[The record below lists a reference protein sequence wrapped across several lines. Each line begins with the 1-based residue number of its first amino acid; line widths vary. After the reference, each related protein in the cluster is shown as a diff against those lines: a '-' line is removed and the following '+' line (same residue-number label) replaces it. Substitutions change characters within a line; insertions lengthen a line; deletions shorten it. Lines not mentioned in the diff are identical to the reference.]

1 MEHLEKNWQIAQ
13 PISAEASRNLKQFP
27 RIAKQLLFNRG
38 ITQADEAEAFLTASP
53 PAKMDPMLLK
63 DMDKA
68 LARLSEAIDR
78 HERIVV
84 YGDYD
89 TDGVTA
95 TTVLVTTLLA
105 LNADVKGFIPN
116 RFDDGYGLNIEAI
129 DDLKKNKTNLIIT
142 VDCGVRAVEE
152 AKYAKSL
159 GMDLIITDH
168 HTVGDEVPDAVAVID
183 PKQKDDFYPDKNLA
197 GVGVAYKLA
206 SAVINKYKP
215 VSLKKDDLLDLVALG
230 TVADLVPLIDENR
243 YLVKKGLTHL
253 QTPRRQGIQALIGI
267 TGIEAKNLTASNIS
281 FSIGPRLNAAGR
293 LTSAMEAYK
302 LLMAFDVQ
310 KAGEQ
315 AIHLD
320 NINRE
325 RQVITQEMLELS
337 EEIAMNRISKGPILY
352 ATHESFNA
360 GVVGLAASRLLDKY
374 YRPAIIGAEEDDM
387 IRASCR
393 SILEFHITDALEECS
408 DLLVRYG
415 GHAAAA
421 GFTVKKENFPLLIER
436 LQSMAIKQL
445 KDIELKPTIIADIE
459 VKLADLRPSLYDFI
473 TMLQP
478 TGYGNLTPVFVTRNL
493 EVMRSRTVG
502 HDHSHLKLTVT
513 DGWET
518 FDAIAFRLGH
528 WKTKMPKKIDI
539 LYNFEINEFRGN
551 KNYQLNIKDIQPSKK
566 KK

>member
-1 MEHLEKNWQIAQ
+1 MEHLEKNWQIA
-13 PISAEASRNLKQFP
+13 PPTTAEASRNLKQFS

-38 ITQADEAEAFLTASP
+38 ISKAAQAEKFLRADP
-53 PAKMDPMLLK
+53 PELMDPMSLK

-68 LARLSEAIDR
+68 LVRVTRAVEG
-78 HERIVV
+78 HERIVI

-105 LNADVKGFIPN
+105 LNADVRGFIPN
-116 RFDDGYGLNIEAI
+116 RFDDGYGLSFEAL
-129 DDLKKNKTNLIIT
+129 DELKKNKTDLIIT

-152 AKYAKSL
+152 AQYAKKL
-159 GMDLIITDH
+159 GMDLIVTDH
-168 HTVGDEVPDAVAVID
+168 HTVGEQVPDVVAVID
-183 PKQKDDFYPDKNLA
+183 PKQDDDFYPDKNLA

-206 SAVINKYKP
+206 SAIIDKHKP
-215 VSLKKDDLLDLVALG
+215 VSIKKEDLLDLVALG
-230 TVADLVPLIDENR
+230 TVADLVPLVDENR
-243 YLVKKGLTHL
+243 YLVKKGLTLL
-253 QTPRRQGIQALIGI
+253 QTPRRQGIQALMGI
-267 TGIEAKNLTASNIS
+267 CGIEAKNLTASNIS

-310 KAGEQ
+310 EAGEQ

-320 NINRE
+320 NINRQ
-325 RQVITQEMLELS
+325 RQKITQEMLELS
-337 EEIAMNRISKGPILY
+337 ESIAMARDENAPILY
-352 ATHESFNA
+352 ATDPSFNP

-374 YRPAIIGAEEDDM
+374 YRPAIIGAEEGDV

-393 SILEFHITDALEECS
+393 SISEFHITDALEECS

-421 GFTVKKENFPLLIER
+421 GFTVKKDMFPLLLDR
-436 LQSMAIKQL
+436 LQTMATEQL
-445 KDIELKPTIIADIE
+445 KNIDLKPTIVADIE

-478 TGYGNLTPVFVTRNL
+478 TGYGNITPVFVSRKLTV
-493 EVMRSRTVG
+493 ERSRAVG
-502 HDHSHLKLTVT
+502 RDRSHLKLTVT

-518 FDAIAFRLGH
+518 FEAIAFRQGH
-528 WKTKMPKKIDI
+528 WKDKLPEKIDI
-539 LYNFEINEFRGN
+539 LFNFEINEFRGK
-551 KNYQLNIKDIQPSKK
+551 KNYQLNIKDIQPSEM
-566 KK
+566 